1 MKKLTV
7 IIFIISLL
15 SQSWAQEPAYFNNVY
30 QHNNYF
36 AVGMTILEIEG
47 GYVGYGGTE
56 DPNNIGQML
65 LLYKI
70 SSSGDELIWKSYGEN
85 YHSYYY
91 GSVGGA
97 MINTSDGNFALTC
110 HYGYGA
116 ESFGTLVKLNEAL
129 DTLWQ
134 KHYHPAY
141 KTVTVNCNQTSDS
154 GYIITGWVWQS
165 EEDFSDLLLLK
176 TDSLGNYQWHQ
187 TYGGIWAEHGENTIQ
202 TPDGGYLIGGYFW
215 KPGYDHS
222 LDAMV
227 IKTDNLGNE
236 EWTKY
241 YGNPYV
247 DDDMALVAM
256 ADDGNYLVA
265 SVYGEWVVTP
275 DTRTGRIYL
284 LKIDSEGNTIWENKI
299 GPKMYHCNIR
309 NIRKTNDGNLVATG
323 FYYQDTIS
331 EFILDG
337 WIYKFSQKGD
347 SIWMRD
353 YYHFNNQYDWNLFYD
368 AYPTS
373 DNGYIAIGQ
382 ARPDQGGSTNKMW
395 IMKVDSMGCDT
406 AGCATGVRV
415 FEFPEIEIQGQFN
428 IYPNPALD
436 YIIIELNTGNASGAV
451 INLFDSLGKQF
462 RSVNIP
468 AQQQHYV
475 LSLKD
480 IPTGMYIIKVDCG
493 GKNLGSKKFNVLK

>member
-1 MKKLTV
+1 M
-7 IIFIISLL
+7 
-15 SQSWAQEPAYFNNVY
+15 
-30 QHNNYF
+30 
-36 AVGMTILEIEG
+36 
-47 GYVGYGGTE
+47 
-56 DPNNIGQML
+56 
-65 LLYKI
+65 
-70 SSSGDELIWKSYGEN
+70 
-85 YHSYYY
+85 
-91 GSVGGA
+91 
-97 MINTSDGNFALTC
+97 
-110 HYGYGA
+110 
-116 ESFGTLVKLNEAL
+116 
-129 DTLWQ
+129 
-134 KHYHPAY
+134 
-141 KTVTVNCNQTSDS
+141 
-154 GYIITGWVWQS
+154 WQS